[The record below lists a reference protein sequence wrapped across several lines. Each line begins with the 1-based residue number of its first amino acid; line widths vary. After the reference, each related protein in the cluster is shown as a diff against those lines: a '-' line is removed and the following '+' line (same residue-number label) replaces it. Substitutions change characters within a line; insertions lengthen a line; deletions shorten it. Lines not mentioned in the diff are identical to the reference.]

1 MIYILKNI
9 DKVYLNTDQIH
20 KSLFMI
26 KAQGVN
32 TDFQEL
38 VLTQKE
44 RQEVIN
50 SLFQNETQFQ
60 KKINLLCQIPELN

>member
-1 MIYILKNI
+1 MYLNI
-9 DKVYLNTDQIH
+9 DQLH

-60 KKINLLCQIPELN
+60 KKINL